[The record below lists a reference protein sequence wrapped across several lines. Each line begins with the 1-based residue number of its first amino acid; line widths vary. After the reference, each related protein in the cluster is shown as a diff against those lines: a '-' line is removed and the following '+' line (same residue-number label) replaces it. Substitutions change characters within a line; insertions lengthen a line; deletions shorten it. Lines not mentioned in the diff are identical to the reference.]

1 MYNDYIILILIIILV
16 LKFLFFKMIRSSAL
30 SDLLK
35 KVISNGI
42 ETVFICRLS
51 GEILCIEGKDSSQA
65 LADLNSS
72 MWSEYYQIGL
82 STLKE
87 EKMKFLLIENDDSNI
102 ITTNLYDYIICM
114 KANTNMKLGMLKKNI
129 EGLAQNLN
137 KMLEP
142 IKNIIVK
149 NDEINN
155 E

>member
-1 MYNDYIILILIIILV
+1 
-16 LKFLFFKMIRSSAL
+16 MIRSSAL

-82 STLKE
+82 SNLKE
-87 EKMKFLLIENDDSNI
+87 DKMKFLLIENNDSHI

-114 KANTNMKLGMLKKNI
+114 KANTDMKLGMLKKNI

>member
-1 MYNDYIILILIIILV
+1 
-16 LKFLFFKMIRSSAL
+16 MIRSSAL

-102 ITTNLYDYIICM
+102 IITNLYDYIICM

>member
-1 MYNDYIILILIIILV
+1 
-16 LKFLFFKMIRSSAL
+16 MIRSSAL

-42 ETVFICRLS
+42 ETVFICRIT
-51 GEILCIEGKDSSQA
+51 GEILCMEGKDSDQN
-65 LADLNSS
+65 LADLISS
-72 MWSEYYQIGL
+72 MWIEYYQIGE

-87 EKMKFLLIENDDSNI
+87 EKMKFLLIENDNSHI
-102 ITTNLYDYIICM
+102 ITTNLYNYIVCM
-114 KANTNMKLGMLKKNI
+114 KANTTMKLGLLKKNL

-142 IKNIIVK
+142 IKNIIIK
-149 NDEINN
+149 NEEINK

>member
-1 MYNDYIILILIIILV
+1 
-16 LKFLFFKMIRSSAL
+16 MIRSSAL

-129 EGLAQNLN
+129 EGLAKNLN

>member
-1 MYNDYIILILIIILV
+1 
-16 LKFLFFKMIRSSAL
+16 MIRSSAL

-42 ETVFICRLS
+42 ETVFICRTS
-51 GEILCIEGKDSSQA
+51 GEILCIEGKDSNQT
-65 LADLNSS
+65 LVDLISS
-72 MWSEYYQIGL
+72 MWTEYYQIGL
-82 STLKE
+82 SPLKE
-87 EKMKFLLIENDDSNI
+87 EKMKFLIIENEDSHI

-114 KANTNMKLGMLKKNI
+114 KANIIMKLGMLKKNI

-142 IKNIIVK
+142 IKNVIVK
-149 NDEINN
+149 DDEINN

>member
-1 MYNDYIILILIIILV
+1 
-16 LKFLFFKMIRSSAL
+16 MIRSSAL

-42 ETVFICRLS
+42 ETVFICRTS
-51 GEILCIEGKDSSQA
+51 GEILCIEGKDSNQT
-65 LADLNSS
+65 LADLISS
-72 MWSEYYQIGL
+72 MWTEYYQIGL
-82 STLKE
+82 SPLKE
-87 EKMKFLLIENDDSNI
+87 EKMKFLIIENDDSHI

-114 KANTNMKLGMLKKNI
+114 KANIIMKLGMLKKNI

-137 KMLEP
+137 RMLEP

-149 NDEINN
+149 DDEINN

>member
-1 MYNDYIILILIIILV
+1 
-16 LKFLFFKMIRSSAL
+16 MIRSSAL

-129 EGLAQNLN
+129 EGLTQNLN

>member
-1 MYNDYIILILIIILV
+1 
-16 LKFLFFKMIRSSAL
+16 MIRSSAL

-114 KANTNMKLGMLKKNI
+114 KANTNMKLGMKKKNI